1 MIDIKKQLT
10 MTNLESIKKVY
21 KWELQVKGAKFREQD
36 NMVMV
41 DASEGNAFGAREA
54 YLTINSVVRGKRV
67 VDGQILLGFED
78 GWAVVK
84 FVPKEEVKK

>member
-1 MIDIKKQLT
+1 MINVKKQLT
-10 MTNLESIKKVY
+10 ETNLNAVRKVY
-21 KWELQVKGAKFREQD
+21 KWELQVKGAKFREQG

-41 DASEGNAFGAREA
+41 DASEGNAFGAKEA
-54 YLTINSVVRGKRV
+54 YLTINSIVRGKRV

-84 FVPKEEVKK
+84 FVPKEEAKK

>member
-10 MTNLESIKKVY
+10 MTDLESIKKVY

-67 VDGQILLGFED
+67 VDGQVLLGFED

-84 FVPKEEVKK
+84 FVPKEGAKK